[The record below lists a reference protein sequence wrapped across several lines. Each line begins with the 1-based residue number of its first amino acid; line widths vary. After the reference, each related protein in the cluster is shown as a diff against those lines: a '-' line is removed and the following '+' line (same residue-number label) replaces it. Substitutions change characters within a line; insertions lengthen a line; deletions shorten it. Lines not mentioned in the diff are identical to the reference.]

1 MRSPRPVLITLGL
14 AVFGLIL
21 QSTLFRRFTWLVP
34 DLVVLVVILATLSLR
49 AEVALVIGFLAGA
62 LVDVSLSSSV
72 LGLRALI
79 YTVVAYLALRTR
91 QRADSG
97 PLAVGIW
104 AGFLTLVS
112 VALVVVVGVLFGQSA
127 ELGDAML
134 RRFIEVPI
142 TNAVCAAL
150 LAVPVTRLLQS
161 GGRRSL

>member
-1 MRSPRPVLITLGL
+1 
-14 AVFGLIL
+14 VFGLIL
-21 QSTLFRRFTWLVP
+21 QATLFRRFTWLVP

-49 AEVALVIGFLAGA
+49 AEIALVIGFLSGA
-62 LVDVSLSSSV
+62 LFDVSLASSV
-72 LGLRALI
+72 LGLRALV
-79 YTVVAYLALRTR
+79 YTVVAYLAVRTR

-104 AGFLTLVS
+104 AGFLSLVS

-150 LAVPVTRLLQS
+150 FAIPVTRLMQS
-161 GGRRSL
+161 GGRRA

>member
-14 AVFGLIL
+14 AVFGLVL

-49 AEVALVIGFLAGA
+49 PEVALVIGFLAGA

>member
-1 MRSPRPVLITLGL
+1 L
-14 AVFGLIL
+14 AVLGLIL
-21 QSTLFRRFTWLVP
+21 QATLFRRFTWLVP

-49 AEVALVIGFLAGA
+49 AEIALVIGFLAGA
-62 LVDVSLSSSV
+62 LFDVSLASSV
-72 LGLRALI
+72 LGLRALV
-79 YTVVAYLALRTR
+79 YTVVAYLAVRTR

-104 AGFLTLVS
+104 AGLLSLVS
-112 VALVVVVGVLFGQSA
+112 VALLVVVGVLFGQSA

-150 LAVPVTRLLQS
+150 LAIPVTRLMQT
-161 GGRRSL
+161 GGRRA